1 MFRRLWARC
10 MELPLFRIG
19 TVLVV
24 LSAMVEGIDA
34 LGGIN
39 IEALVPA
46 GHDAARVIAALGVA
60 KIALRG
66 LLVVVAALQPKD
78 ASE

>member
-1 MFRRLWARC
+1 

-19 TVLVV
+19 TVLVA
-24 LSAMVEGIDA
+24 LSAMVEGLDA
-34 LGGIN
+34 LGGID
-39 IEALVPA
+39 IESLVPA
-46 GHDAARVIAALGVA
+46 SHDAARVVAAIGVV

>member
-1 MFRRLWARC
+1 MLQRLWARC

-34 LGGIN
+34 LGGIDL
-39 IEALVPA
+39 EALVPA
-46 GHDAARVIAALGVA
+46 GHDAARVVAALGVV

-66 LLVVVAALQPKD
+66 LLVVVAAFQPKD
-78 ASE
+78 PSE

>member
-1 MFRRLWARC
+1 MFRRLRRRC
-10 MELPLFRIG
+10 MALPLFRIG

-24 LSAMVEGIDA
+24 LSATVEGLDA
-34 LGGIN
+34 LGGIDL
-39 IEALVPA
+39 EALVPA
-46 GHDAARVIAALGVA
+46 GHDATRIVAGFGVL